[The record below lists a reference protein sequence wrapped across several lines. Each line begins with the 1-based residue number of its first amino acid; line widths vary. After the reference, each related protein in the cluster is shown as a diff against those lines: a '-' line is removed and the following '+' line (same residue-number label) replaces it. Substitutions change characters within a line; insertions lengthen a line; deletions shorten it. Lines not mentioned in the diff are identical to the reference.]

1 MNRPHLAR
9 RFAALLASTALV
21 LTGAAVATADD
32 VYNDLDLTI
41 DATAELMQLVA
52 GGAVGTTTLKVQPR
66 NNDGETGCN
75 FGGPGVQELVVG
87 VTSSDTSVAT
97 VSPTQ
102 LTFTSCDSTP
112 LLTVTGLAPGTSTVT
127 LSLISNT
134 TGSGSFNLAPATF
147 TVNVTSS
154 NTPPSVAV
162 TGVAHGASY
171 EFGSVPTAGCSVTDA
186 EDGPSTFAAT
196 LSALT
201 GPYAEFGV
209 GSQTASCSYT
219 DAGGLAATASA
230 TYAIVDTSDPTLVG
244 MPSDITEEAT
254 GPSGAVVTFT
264 LPTATDAVDPNPV
277 VECAPESGSTF
288 VLGSTEVTCTATDFS
303 DNRVSDSFSVTVE
316 DTTPPDIT
324 WIGGP
329 ADGVVYVFGS
339 VPGEGSCTALDLVDG
354 VVACNVAG
362 YSMAVGVHTLKA
374 TATDAEGNMAEETRS
389 YTVEAWDLKGFYR
402 PVTMGALNTV
412 KGGSTVPLKFEV
424 FAGDTELTS
433 TSVIKGFTVKQV
445 TCALEYELIED
456 AVDFTTTGGT
466 SLRYDATEGQFIQN
480 WQTPKKPGACYVVT
494 MTTQDGSDISALFKL
509 K

>member
-9 RFAALLASTALV
+9 RFAALLATTALV

-288 VLGSTEVTCTATDFS
+288 VLGSTEVTCTAMDHAGNTGS
-303 DNRVSDSFSVTVE
+303 ASFTVTVE
-316 DTTPPDIT
+316 DTTPPAIT
-324 WIGGP
+324 WVGGP
-329 ADGVVYVFGS
+329 ADGGIYVFGS
-339 VPGEGSCTALDLVDG
+339 VPGAGSCTAVDIVKGLVPCEVSGYETAVGAKTLTAMATDG
-354 VVACNVAG
+354 VNVG
-362 YSMAVGVHTLKA
+362 
-374 TATDAEGNMAEETRS
+374 TATRS
-389 YTVEAWDLKGFYR
+389 YSVAPWSLDGFKR
-402 PVTMGALNTV
+402 PVEKGVVNTV

-424 FAGDTELTS
+424 FAGSTELTDERDQGLHRQADD
-433 TSVIKGFTVKQV
+433 VHAQ
-445 TCALEYELIED
+445 YELIPED
-456 AVDFTTTGGT
+456 AVDFTTTGKT

-480 WQTPKKPGACYVVT
+480 WQTPKKPGQVLRRHH
-494 MTTQDGSDISALFKL
+494 DDPGRFDISALFKL